1 MIVLLF
7 LWMVVTLAVHPVHAQ
22 PRTLVLGCRDAV
34 TVTSVVATRDGMLVG
49 GSYTGTLT
57 IGADALQ
64 SRGGTDAFLASFDH
78 QLRLRW
84 IRSYGGVG
92 NDRVEVLGVIDRDVI
107 NSDVIVAMTMAANT
121 SSITSYTIGDVTLG
135 GRGNTDAVIARVSA
149 AGSVVWVR
157 NDGGPSYEIPS
168 GMVVL
173 PNGSIGITGVFGTA
187 SRFGSTE
194 VESPSSNCAYL
205 QTLDGTGNHQGVVIS
220 DVSNPRDHVSWI
232 PVVDPDGQLFL
243 VSNATADYSIVS
255 TPIPLPP
262 STGTR
267 VIAIGSELAVG
278 LLPGCGQWAWSH
290 DGSFAGIGIPDVCEP
305 VLVNTIMMG
314 SVTQPQLRHVGTVE
328 AESHVTHVAT
338 YQRRI
343 IMAGTASASV
353 AFRDANQTV
362 RFEADAFVVHLDD
375 DGWYQ
380 HGLQLQGAGVSWMAL
395 DGSASG
401 TAGAVA
407 IDDELMISG
416 NGGEPLSTIRSD
428 CPATVLISWQDGA
441 TSVSGVSG
449 VPGVSG
455 GASSSTVSG
464 EPWLAH
470 LPIDVYTLEGR
481 AVGQVTTAS
490 LNLLPVGMVLVLRQG
505 HRVSLCY
512 ATSSEHISFS
522 VPSAASR

>member
-1 MIVLLF
+1 MIALLL
-7 LWMVVTLAVHPVHAQ
+7 LWMAVAAAVLPAHAQ
-22 PRTLVLGCRDAV
+22 PRTLVLGCSSAV
-34 TVTSVVATRDGMLVG
+34 AVTSVVVTHDGVVVG

-64 SRGGTDAFLASFDH
+64 SRGGTDAFLACFDH

-84 IRSYGGVG
+84 MRSYGGVG
-92 NDRVEVLGVIDRDVI
+92 NDRVEVLGVID
-107 NSDVIVAMTMAANT
+107 SDVLVAMTMAANT

-149 AGSVVWVR
+149 IGSVVWVR

-173 PNGSIGITGVFGTA
+173 PNGSIGIAGSFGTT
-187 SRFGSTE
+187 SRFGST
-194 VESPSSNCAYL
+194 VVGSPSSDCAYL
-205 QTLDGTGNHQGVVIS
+205 QILNSSGNHQGIVIS
-220 DVSNPRDHVSWI
+220 DVSKPSDKVSWT
-232 PVVDPDGQLFL
+232 PVVSPDGQLFL
-243 VSNATADYSIVS
+243 VSNATADYSIIS

-262 STGTR
+262 STATR
-267 VIAIGSELAVG
+267 IIAVGSERTVG

-290 DGSFAGIGIPDVCEP
+290 DGSFAGIGIPDVCDP
-305 VLVNTIMMG
+305 ALVNTMMVG
-314 SVTQPQLRHVGTVE
+314 SIRQPQVRQVGTVD
-328 AESHVTHVAT
+328 AESNITHLAT
-338 YQRRI
+338 DQHRT

-353 AFRDANQTV
+353 AFRDTNQTV

-380 HGLQLQGAGVSWMAL
+380 QGLQLQGSGVSWVAL
-395 DGSASG
+395 DGTASV
-401 TAGAVA
+401 TTGAVT
-407 IDDELMISG
+407 IDGELVISE
-416 NGGEPLSTIRSD
+416 NGGEPPTTIRSD
-428 CPATVLISWQDGA
+428 CPAVVVISWQDGA
-441 TSVSGVSG
+441 TSVSE
-449 VPGVSG
+449 
-455 GASSSTVSG
+455 SSALG

-481 AVGQVTTAS
+481 AVGQITTES
-490 LNLLPVGMVLVLRQG
+490 FNLLPLGVVLVLRQG

-512 ATSSEHISFS
+512 AFSSEHISYS

>member
-1 MIVLLF
+1 MIALLL
-7 LWMVVTLAVHPVHAQ
+7 LWMVVTPAVHPAHAQ

-34 TVTSVVATRDGMLVG
+34 TVTSVVATHDGVMVG

-84 IRSYGGVG
+84 MRSYGGVG
-92 NDRVEVLGVIDRDVI
+92 NDRVEVLGAIDRDEINSDVI

-168 GMVVL
+168 AVVEL
-173 PNGSIGITGVFGTA
+173 SDGSIGIAGVFGTA

-220 DVSNPRDHVSWI
+220 DVSNPRDHVSWT
-232 PVVDPDGQLFL
+232 PVVSPDGQLFL
-243 VSNATADYSIVS
+243 VSMATSDYRIAS

-290 DGSFAGIGIPDVCEP
+290 DGSFAGVGIPDVCEP
-305 VLVNTIMMG
+305 ALVNTIMMG
-314 SVTQPQLRHVGTVE
+314 SVSQPQPQPVGTAE
-328 AESHVTHVAT
+328 AESRITHLAT
-338 YQRRI
+338 DQHRI
-343 IMAGTASASV
+343 IMAGTASAFV
-353 AFRDANQTV
+353 AFRDASQPV
-362 RFEADAFVVHLDD
+362 RFEADAFVVHLDT

-380 HGLQLQGAGVSWMAL
+380 QGLQLQGAGVSWMAL
-395 DGSASG
+395 DGSVRG

-407 IDDELMISG
+407 IDDELVISE
-416 NGGEPLSTIRSD
+416 NGGEPLSTIRSE
-428 CPATVLISWQDGA
+428 CPAIVLISWQDGV
-441 TSVSGVSG
+441 TSVSE
-449 VPGVSG
+449 VSG